1 MWMALGITTGAGGF
15 AISPYLKFGA
25 VVEHSP
31 MFDVINNALDRV
43 IRRDNIE
50 VIVSDV
56 RKELLHIFQEGTAS
70 PTDTDARG
78 NTVLHV
84 RDITSKSSSHP

>member
-15 AISPYLKFGA
+15 AISPYLKFRA

-31 MFDVINNALDRV
+31 MFDVIKNAQKRV
-43 IRRDNIE
+43 FRDNIE
-50 VIVSDV
+50 VIFSDV

-70 PTDTDARG
+70 PTETDVHG

-84 RDITSKSSSHP
+84 RDITSKSSSHL